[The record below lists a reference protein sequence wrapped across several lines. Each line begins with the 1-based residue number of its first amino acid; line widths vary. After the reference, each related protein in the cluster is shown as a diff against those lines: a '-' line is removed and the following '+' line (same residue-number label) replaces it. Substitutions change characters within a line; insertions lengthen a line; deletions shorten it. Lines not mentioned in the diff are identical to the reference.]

1 MRRLTSTD
9 YSATSFNFTMLL
21 MRVAF
26 GAMILFNHGL
36 PKLTKF
42 GSMQSSFFD
51 PFGIGSKWAL
61 ILVIFAEVFCA
72 ILLIIGLFSRFAVI
86 PLIITMCIVIFL
98 ANKGEPLNKLEL
110 PILFLSGFVAVLLAG
125 PGRLSVDG
133 IIGNR

>member
-1 MRRLTSTD
+1 MRRLTTTD
-9 YSATSFNFTMLL
+9 YSATSFNLTTLL
-21 MRVAF
+21 LRVAI
-26 GAMILFNHGL
+26 GALILFNHGL

-86 PLIITMCIVIFL
+86 PLIITMCVIIFL
-98 ANKGEPLNKLEL
+98 SNKGEPLNKLEL
-110 PILFLSGFVAVLLAG
+110 PILFLSSFIAILLAG

-133 IIGNR
+133 VIGK

>member
-9 YSATSFNFTMLL
+9 YSVTSFNITMLL
-21 MRVAF
+21 LRVAF
-26 GAMILFNHGL
+26 GCMIFFNHGL

-42 GSMQSSFFD
+42 AKLQSSFFD

-72 ILLIIGLFSRFAVI
+72 ILLVIGLFSRMAAI
-86 PLIITMCIVIFL
+86 PLIITMVVVIFV

-110 PILFLSGFVAVLLAG
+110 PILLLSGFAAVLLAG

-133 IIGNR
+133 IIGR